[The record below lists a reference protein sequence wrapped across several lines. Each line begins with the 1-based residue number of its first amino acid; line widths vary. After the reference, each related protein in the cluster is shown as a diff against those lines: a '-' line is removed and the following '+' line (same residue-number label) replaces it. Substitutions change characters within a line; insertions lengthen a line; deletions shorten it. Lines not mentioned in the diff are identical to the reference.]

1 MTISPCISICRT
13 DPLTGYC
20 YGCGR
25 SNEDKIKW
33 KDPNTSNEWKKNN
46 INIIKTR
53 LNGWQLNSF
62 VESYEN
68 KVNKKN
74 KLK

>member
-1 MTISPCISICRT
+1 MIISPCISICKT
-13 DPLTGYC
+13 DPLTGFC
-20 YGCGR
+20 HGCGR
-25 SNEDKIKW
+25 NEEDKKKW
-33 KDPNTSNEWKKNN
+33 KDPNTSDEWKKNN
-46 INIIKTR
+46 LNIIKTR
-53 LNGWQLNSF
+53 LNGWQLDSF